1 MDENMETENTN
12 TKYCRKEHNMMK
24 QKWISFGLLIVIL
37 TAIVPSAVFAYSNA
51 ANHWGIPRNKNEVSP
66 DAGKEFTS
74 IIEKY
79 DSFYLGDTRKKDIYL
94 TFDNGYENGYTEK
107 ILDILKK
114 KKVPATFFITGHY
127 IKEEPELVKRMVK
140 DGHIIGNHSWHH
152 PDLTTV
158 SDVRLQKELQL
169 VEEEVR
175 ELTGQKE
182 MKYLR
187 PPRGIFSE
195 RTLALSREMGYYN
208 VFWSLAFI
216 DWKTDQQ
223 RGWQYAHQS
232 VMNQIHPGAII
243 LLHSVSSDNAG
254 ALDKIIDDLRKRGYH
269 FKSLDDL
276 IADKFGPKV
285 NY

>member
-1 MDENMETENTN
+1 M
-12 TKYCRKEHNMMK
+12 KYR
-24 QKWISFGLLIVIL
+24 WICFMIFAML
-37 TAIVPSAVFAYSNA
+37 TALAPSYAFAYSNS
-51 ANHWGIPRNKNEVSP
+51 ANHWGIPRNNDETPP
-66 DAGKEFTS
+66 DAGEEFTDL
-74 IIEKY
+74 ITKY
-79 DSFYLGDTRKKDIYL
+79 DGFYLGNTNKKEIYL

-107 ILDILKK
+107 ILDVLKK
-114 KKVPATFFITGHY
+114 KKVPATFFITGQY
-127 IKEEPELVKRMVK
+127 IKDQPKLVKRMAK

-158 SDVRLQKELQL
+158 SDVRFRKELQL
-169 VEEEVR
+169 IEEEVR

-195 RTLALSREMGYYN
+195 RTLALSREMGYHN

-216 DWKTDQQ
+216 DWKVDQQ
-223 RGWQYAHQS
+223 RGWKYAYDC

-243 LLHSVSSDNAG
+243 LLHSVSSDNAE
-254 ALDKIIDDLRKRGYH
+254 ALDKIIDDLRKRGYK

-276 IADKFGPKV
+276 TAEKFGPKV